1 MTALPPGLQAER
13 TVLAWGRTLPAVCLC
28 LAAVVRSA
36 IVHPHL
42 AHLAHLAHV
51 VAVAGACGAAAAVG
65 AGAVTRQ
72 RRYRRRTDDPRPLGL
87 LLPAAV
93 SFAVFATAGAALA
106 APA

>member
-1 MTALPPGLQAER
+1 MTAPPPGLQAER

-28 LAAVVRSA
+28 LAAVVRSSIA
-36 IVHPHL
+36 HP
-42 AHLAHLAHV
+42 HLAHV

-72 RRYRRRTDDPRPLGL
+72 RRYRRRADDPRPLGL

-93 SFAVFATAGAALA
+93 SLAVFATAGAALA